1 MSWRLFEITVQCF
14 RTLEPISGMDG
25 MGWDEMGWDGMVIS
39 GFDDV

>member
-1 MSWRLFEITVQCF
+1 MSWRLFKITLQCF

-25 MGWDEMGWDGMVIS
+25 WDGDGDGMVIS